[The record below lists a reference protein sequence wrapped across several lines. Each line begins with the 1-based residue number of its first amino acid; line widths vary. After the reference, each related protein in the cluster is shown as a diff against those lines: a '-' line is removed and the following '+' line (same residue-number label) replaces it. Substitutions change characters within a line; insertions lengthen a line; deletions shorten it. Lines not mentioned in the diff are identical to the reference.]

1 MRTVKVLVLELS
13 LLALSA
19 CSGGQTCPSGCP
31 AADAN
36 ATVLVTTMPAIAVE
50 GVQATLTGPVTGTMP
65 CQPTLA
71 AILCG
76 WPYGVV
82 FTPGTYSLQVAAP
95 GYQTTTLQV
104 EVTISP
110 PFCGNCTVGSIQP
123 SSVLLSAT
131 DGGDD

>member
-1 MRTVKVLVLELS
+1 
-13 LLALSA
+13 
-19 CSGGQTCPSGCP
+19 
-31 AADAN
+31 
-36 ATVLVTTMPAIAVE
+36 MPALAVA

-65 CQPTLA
+65 CQATSS

-82 FTPGTYSLQVAAP
+82 FTPGTYSLEVSAP
-95 GYQTTTLQV
+95 GYETTTLQV

-123 SSVLLSAT
+123 SSVSLSAI
-131 DGGDD
+131 DAAMD